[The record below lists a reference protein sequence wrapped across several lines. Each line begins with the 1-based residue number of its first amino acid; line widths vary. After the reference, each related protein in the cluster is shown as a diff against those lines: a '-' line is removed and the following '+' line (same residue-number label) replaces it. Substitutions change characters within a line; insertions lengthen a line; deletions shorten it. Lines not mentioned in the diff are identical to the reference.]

1 MKRVI
6 DIDAI
11 LAPIPGDNPAGE
23 DLRYN
28 SVYDEIKEARRT
40 EDALDRGDWQ
50 SAVKR
55 ADWDRVIKVSVETL
69 TGKTKDLQIAAWLLE
84 ALIKT
89 EGFEG
94 LYTGLAIVN
103 GLLRDFW
110 EHVYPEIEE
119 GDLDFRAAPVAFI
132 NDKLWLCIK
141 EIPLTDAAVT
151 PGYSWLKW
159 QESREVGYE
168 SDTLNP
174 YGDVDEDKKKR
185 RQELIA
191 EGKLTAEEFD
201 SSVALSSKAYYRPL
215 AESLGACREE
225 FKRLDQIV
233 DEKFGREA
241 PRLAEFGK
249 SLGDCEYVVT
259 RILKEKKEREPDLEP
274 EQPTVSEGL
283 PTPSVPPSEPEPP
296 SEKAPPMAVPPLP
309 VTGLPGAV
317 ALEENLWNEALQIMQ
332 ANGIREALGRLLEA
346 SSRAPSVRE
355 KNRCRLLMAK
365 LCLRADR
372 PDLARPIVEE
382 LYALI
387 EELHLERWESPRW
400 IAEVLAALYQCL
412 TKGEPSDD
420 DISKAGVLFQR
431 LCTTDVTQAITFK
444 S

>member
-6 DIDAI
+6 DTDAI

-23 DLRYN
+23 DLRYS
-28 SVYDEIKEARRT
+28 SVYEEIKEARRA

-50 SAVKR
+50 HAVKR
-55 ADWDRVIKVSVETL
+55 ADWDRVIKVSIEAL

-94 LYTGLAIVN
+94 LYIGLAIVN

-110 EHVYPEIEE
+110 EHVYPVIEE
-119 GDLDFRAAPVAFI
+119 GDLDFRAAPIAFI
-132 NDKLWLCIK
+132 NNKLWLCIK

-151 PGYSWLKW
+151 SGYFWLKW

-174 YGDVDEDKKKR
+174 YGDVDEDKKKGR
-185 RQELIA
+185 EGLIA
-191 EGKLTAEEFD
+191 EGKLTGEEFD
-201 SSVALSSKAYYRPL
+201 SSVALSSKAYYQSL
-215 AESLGACREE
+215 AESLEACREE
-225 FKRLDQIV
+225 FKRLDEIV

-259 RILKEKKEREPDLEP
+259 RILKEKREREPDLEP
-274 EQPTVSEGL
+274 EQPTLSEGF
-283 PTPSVPPSEPEPP
+283 PTPFFPPSEPEPP
-296 SEKAPPMAVPPLP
+296 SGKATPMAVPPVP
-309 VTGLPGAV
+309 AAGLPGAV
-317 ALEENLWNEALQIMQ
+317 ALEEDLWNEALQVMQ

-412 TKGEPSDD
+412 TRGEPSDD
-420 DISKAGVLFQR
+420 AISKAGVLFQR
-431 LCTTDVTQAITFK
+431 LCTTDVTQAIAYK

>member
-11 LAPIPGDNPAGE
+11 LAPIPGDNPAGD
-23 DLRYN
+23 DLRYS
-28 SVYDEIKEARRT
+28 SVYDEIKEARKA

-55 ADWDRVIKVSVETL
+55 ADWDRVIKVTIEAL
-69 TGKTKDLQIAAWLLE
+69 TGKTKDLQIAAWLVE

-89 EGFEG
+89 EGFDG

-110 EHVYPEIEE
+110 ERVYPEIEE

-141 EIPLTDAAVT
+141 EIPLTNAAAT

-185 RQELIA
+185 REGLIA

-201 SSVALSSKAYYRPL
+201 SSIALSSKAYYQSL
-215 AESLGACREE
+215 AERLGACREE
-225 FKRLDQIV
+225 FKRLDEIV

-249 SLGDCEYVVT
+249 SLEDCEYVVM

-274 EQPTVSEGL
+274 EQPTVSEGF
-283 PTPSVPPSEPEPP
+283 PPLEPEPP
-296 SEKAPPMAVPPLP
+296 PEKAPPMAIPPFP
-309 VTGLPGAV
+309 AAGLPGAV
-317 ALEENLWNEALQIMQ
+317 ALEENLWNEALQVMQ
-332 ANGIREALGRLLEA
+332 AKGIKEALGRLLEA

-400 IAEVLAALYQCL
+400 IAEALAALYQCL

-420 DISKAGVLFQR
+420 DISKAGILFQR
-431 LCTTDVTQAITFK
+431 LCTTDVTQAIAYK